1 MYLSGCTSVHVVT
14 SSTEVGYT
22 GGKRG
27 NVLVLRLRVKE
38 IAQEKGFSMGA
49 LSRASNIS
57 FNNIK
62 KLFREPYTDVR
73 LSTLE
78 QLSDA
83 LGVSV
88 CDLFEKEPAP
98 TGL

>member
-1 MYLSGCTSVHVVT
+1 M
-14 SSTEVGYT
+14 
-22 GGKRG
+22 
-27 NVLVLRLRVKE
+27 LRLKIKE
-38 IAQEKGFSMGA
+38 VAQEKGFSMNS

-62 KLFREPYTDVR
+62 KLYRDPYKDVK

-78 QLSDA
+78 QISDA

-88 CDLFEKEPAP
+88 CDLFEKSPRPLSSTE
-98 TGL
+98 

>member
-1 MYLSGCTSVHVVT
+1 MKKKG
-14 SSTEVGYT
+14 E
-22 GGKRG
+22 RR
-27 NVLVLRLRVKE
+27 VLRLKVKE
-38 IAQEKGFSMGA
+38 VAQERGFSMNS

-62 KLFREPYTDVR
+62 KLYRDPYKDVK

-88 CDLFEKEPAP
+88 CDLFEKSSEPSP
-98 TGL
+98 VSS